1 MTEAESPQSA
11 KAGARRPGRRP
22 SFVPVFWSSL
32 ALFAVLFAVLT
43 YQMST
48 ASTPQ
53 APPVLVRKV
62 IKRRIV
68 TTIVPGP
75 GATSVSAGSV
85 SSSGAALAAAPV
97 TTGAS

>member
-11 KAGARRPGRRP
+11 KAGARRPGRP
-22 SFVPVFWSSL
+22 SFAPVFWGSL

-48 ASTPQ
+48 ASAPQ
-53 APPVLVRKV
+53 AAPVVVRKV